1 MPIEP
6 QWLII
11 GGVAA
16 LLGAGALV
24 ARAAERKRREAY
36 EQHCLIRGFKFE
48 PERPEGERRLR
59 EFFEQFNQG
68 RSRRWGYTISGQLH
82 GAAFTAFEYR
92 WVTGGGRSSQTHHI
106 GCVLWELDD
115 AVLPQFSLTPEGWLS
130 RLGQVFGMQDIDFDD
145 APEFS
150 KAYRLKG
157 PDETAIRTLFTPEIR
172 QFFAVTLGQ
181 QVAGGGRFLMWWRD
195 GRLSKAEQ
203 LDEWL
208 ELGDQ
213 VRRRFFKR

>member
-11 GGVAA
+11 GGVGA

-24 ARAAERKRREAY
+24 ARSIERKRREAY

-48 PERPEGERRLR
+48 VERPEGERRFR
-59 EFFEQFNQG
+59 DFFEPFNQG
-68 RSRRWGYTISGQLH
+68 RSRRWGYTISGERH
-82 GAAFTAFEYR
+82 GAPFTAFEYR
-92 WVTGGGRSSQTHHI
+92 WVTGGGKSSQTHHI
-106 GCVLWELDD
+106 GGMVWELDD
-115 AVLPQFSLTPEGWLS
+115 AVLTTFALTPEGWFS

-157 PDETAIRTLFTPEIR
+157 PDESAIRALFTPEMR

-181 QVAGGGRFLMWWRD
+181 QVAGGGRFLFWWHD
-195 GRLSKAEQ
+195 GRLPKAEA

>member
-48 PERPEGERRLR
+48 PERPEGERRFR
-59 EFFEQFNQG
+59 DFFEPFNQG
-68 RSRRWGYTISGQLH
+68 HSRRWGSTISGQLH

-92 WVTGGGRSSQTHHI
+92 WVTGGGKSSHTHHI
-106 GCVLWELDD
+106 GGLVWEADD
-115 AVLPQFSLTPEGWLS
+115 AVFPQFSLTPEGWFS
-130 RLGQVFGMQDIDFDD
+130 RLGEVFGMQDIDFDD

-157 PDETAIRTLFTPEIR
+157 PNEAAIRALFTPEMR

-181 QVAGGGRFLMWWRD
+181 HVAGGGRFLFWCVD
-195 GRLSKAEQ
+195 GRLPNAEQ

-213 VRRRFFKR
+213 VHRRFFKR

>member
-1 MPIEP
+1 MLIEP

-11 GGVAA
+11 GGVGVLVGGIA
-16 LLGAGALV
+16 LA
-24 ARAAERKRREAY
+24 ARAVERKRREAY
-36 EQHCLIRGFKFE
+36 QQHCLIRGFKFE
-48 PERPEGERRLR
+48 LERPEGEHRLR
-59 EFFEQFNQG
+59 EFFEPFNQG

-82 GAAFTAFEYR
+82 GASFTAFEYR
-92 WVTGGGRSSQTHHI
+92 WVTGGGKSSQTHHI
-106 GCVLWELDD
+106 GGLVWEIDD
-115 AVLPQFSLTPEGWLS
+115 AVLPQFALTPEGWFS

-157 PDETAIRTLFTPEIR
+157 PDEAGIRKLFTQDIR

-181 QVAGGGRFLMWWRD
+181 QVAGGGRFLFWWRD
-195 GRLSKAEQ
+195 GRLPSAEH
-203 LDEWL
+203 LDEWF

>member
-16 LLGAGALV
+16 LVGAIALV
-24 ARAAERKRREAY
+24 ARGVERKRREAY

-48 PERPEGERRLR
+48 PERPEGERRFR
-59 EFFEQFNQG
+59 DFFEPFNQG
-68 RSRRWGYTISGQLH
+68 HSRRWSYTISGQLH

-92 WVTGGGRSSQTHHI
+92 WVTGGGKSSHTHHI
-106 GCVLWELDD
+106 GGLVWEADD
-115 AVLPQFSLTPEGWLS
+115 AVFPQFSLTPEGWFS

-157 PDETAIRTLFTPEIR
+157 PNEAAIRALFTPEMR
-172 QFFAVTLGQ
+172 QFFAVTLGRH
-181 QVAGGGRFLMWWRD
+181 VAGGGRFLFWWVD
-195 GRLSKAEQ
+195 GRLPNAEQ